1 MIDADRYSD
10 FVKRTFS
17 FLETEFNMMFGDFIK
32 NGNVFYDVQYR
43 DREKIIS
50 ISLETIENY
59 FQVILFKLDNGEMPD
74 YDDKRKTIPLNKLNE
89 DILKTLEK
97 SEFSDNNEHFREF
110 ETKDKT
116 EEIILKSARDLRL
129 CLKHYDD

>member
-59 FQVILFKLDNGEMPD
+59 F
-74 YDDKRKTIPLNKLNE
+74 
-89 DILKTLEK
+89 
-97 SEFSDNNEHFREF
+97 
-110 ETKDKT
+110 
-116 EEIILKSARDLRL
+116 
-129 CLKHYDD
+129 